1 MCDEEVVHVLY
12 KQTLNDDVGKNLF
25 IKPAAISSFCFLL
38 SQSNRQSSSN
48 VTRQHF
54 FIRKKDMELYLIN
67 FDVSVMSAELMVA

>member
-1 MCDEEVVHVLY
+1 MCDEEVAHVLY

-54 FIRKKDMELYLIN
+54 FSKERRGTL
-67 FDVSVMSAELMVA
+67 FD